1 MDTVRNM
8 MNDLNRVSDLTQL
21 NVQKKKNYFAF
32 VETAV

>member
-8 MNDLNRVSDLTQL
+8 MNDLNHVSDLTQL
-21 NVQKKKNYFAF
+21 NEQKKKYFAF